1 MSSLADEIA
10 QQYLKRVRVKDE
22 FISAACP
29 FHKGGHESKPSFW
42 VNRQIGNWGCFTC
55 GEHGGGLKWLLK
67 KLGVS
72 TAHFDARLEEAEKEA
87 KKTIEVDKARARRKA
102 RKPFAGEHLL
112 PDALLGVFDF
122 MPLDLV
128 EAGFDKG
135 VLQEHEIGYDRR
147 NNRVTFPIRD
157 LFGNLV
163 GISGRATMIGE
174 EPKYL
179 IYSGRR
185 VIDGKEVLGELGE
198 WYPDYTN
205 EGVRDHLWRLD
216 RCYERLMKN
225 EGGQEQLIIVEG
237 YKAALWLVQ
246 NGWINT
252 VALMGARISPNQ
264 ERIVRS
270 LGVETFVLLDNN
282 EPGRKGSA
290 RVCQRLAA
298 STFGVYEV
306 SYPEDCDETAQPDD
320 LIVIE
325 LEAALGNSQRVG
337 GKSHVRRELRQLG
350 RQPGG
355 RSTVRARSQ
364 Q

>member
-1 MSSLADEIA
+1 MIGLADEIA
-10 QQYLKRVRVKDE
+10 QQHLKRVRIKND

-29 FHKGGHESKPSFW
+29 FHKEGREARPSFW

-72 TAHFDARLEEAEKEA
+72 SVRIEAQLDEAEKEV
-87 KKTIEVDKARARRKA
+87 KRTLEVEKARARRKS
-102 RKPFAGEHLL
+102 RKAFAGEHVL

-128 EAGFDKG
+128 EAGFDKK

-157 LFGNLV
+157 LFGNLIGV
-163 GISGRATMIGE
+163 SGRATMIGE

-179 IYSGRR
+179 VYSGRR
-185 VIDGKEVLGELGE
+185 VIEGREVLGEFGE
-198 WYPDYTN
+198 WYPEYTN
-205 EGVRDHLWRLD
+205 EGIRDHLWRMD
-216 RCYERLMKN
+216 KCYERLMKN

-246 NGWINT
+246 QGWINT
-252 VALMGARISPNQ
+252 VALMGARMSPSQ

-270 LGVETFVLLDNN
+270 LGVETFVFLDNN
-282 EPGRKGSA
+282 RPGREGST
-290 RVCQRLAA
+290 RVCQMLAV
-298 STFGVYEV
+298 STFPVYEV
-306 SYPEDCDETAQPDD
+306 SYPADCEDTAQPDD
-320 LIVIE
+320 LIVTE
-325 LEAALGNSQRVG
+325 LEAALNHSRRVG
-337 GKSHVRRELRQLG
+337 GKYHGGNRIRQLG
-350 RQPGG
+350 RQHRG
-355 RSTVRARSQ
+355 RQAVRTQ
-364 Q
+364 QRR

>member
-1 MSSLADEIA
+1 MIELADEIA
-10 QQYLKRVRVKDE
+10 EQHLKRVRIKDD

-29 FHKGGHESKPSFW
+29 FHKEGRESRPSFW

-67 KLGVS
+67 RLGVNS
-72 TAHFDARLEEAEKEA
+72 ARIEAQLDEAERQA
-87 KKTIEVDKARARRKA
+87 KQSIEVAKSKARRKA
-102 RKPFAGEHLL
+102 RKPFTGEHIL

-128 EAGFDKG
+128 DSGFDKE
-135 VLQEHEIGYDRR
+135 VLQGHDIGYDKR
-147 NNRVTFPIRD
+147 NNRITFPIRD

-185 VIDGKEVLGELGE
+185 VIEGKEVLGELGE

-205 EGVRDHLWRLD
+205 DGVRDHLWRLD
-216 RCYERLMKN
+216 KCYERLMTN

-246 NGWINT
+246 NGWTNT
-252 VALMGARISPNQ
+252 VALMGARMSPNQ

-270 LGVETFVLLDNN
+270 LGVQTFVLLDNN
-282 EPGRKGSA
+282 RPGREGSV
-290 RVCQRLAA
+290 RICQKLAV
-298 STFGVYEV
+298 STFPVYEV
-306 SYPEDCDETAQPDD
+306 SYPSDCDETAQPDD
-320 LIVIE
+320 LIVEE
-325 LEAALGNSQRVG
+325 LEAALGNSKRAG
-337 GKSHVRRELRQLG
+337 GRNVRERNVRQLG
-350 RQPGG
+350 RFPRG
-355 RSTVRARSQ
+355 RPTIRSKQ
-364 Q
+364 WG